1 MRLIWTNWQ
10 HPTGFLP
17 ADLMHKC
24 GQGVSAP
31 GMLAACHA
39 DLTDSVCEIHDGC
52 YHSRSGEIVSVLS
65 DMDAEISALERRR
78 DKTRVVKQGMM
89 QQLLTGRVRLIKL
102 TRTMEASVC

>member
-31 GMLAACHA
+31 WYARRLPRRFNRQC
-39 DLTDSVCEIHDGC
+39 LRNSRLLLSLEI
-52 YHSRSGEIVSVLS
+52 
-65 DMDAEISALERRR
+65 
-78 DKTRVVKQGMM
+78 K
-89 QQLLTGRVRLIKL
+89 
-102 TRTMEASVC
+102 